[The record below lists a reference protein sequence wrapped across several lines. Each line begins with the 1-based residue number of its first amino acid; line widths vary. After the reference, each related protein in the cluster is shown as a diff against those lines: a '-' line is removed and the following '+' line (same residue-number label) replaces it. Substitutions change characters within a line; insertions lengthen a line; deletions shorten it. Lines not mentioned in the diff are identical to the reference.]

1 MNHTQHLR
9 QLINDLHQSILIR
22 KPNMFVSMRIY
33 KLSYIVNNITD
44 IYDQIQYQDEISR
57 DLKELIR
64 LISNDRSVSSD
75 TIQIFSS
82 IVSYAMDHG
91 LLEKNS
97 MDHLTGAFQGLT
109 I

>member
-1 MNHTQHLR
+1 
-9 QLINDLHQSILIR
+9 
-22 KPNMFVSMRIY
+22 MFVSMRIY